1 MAAEHSLETRIA
13 LLELQVANL
22 NTAVEKMA
30 LALADHMTQE
40 VDAMKSLQAE
50 LQKLQ
55 RSDWVVS
62 NMERLV
68 WVIIAAA
75 TPAVAAWIA
84 GR

>member
-13 LLELQVANL
+13 LLELQVVNL

-40 VDAMKSLQAE
+40 VEAMKSLQAE
-50 LQKLQ
+50 IQKLQ

-62 NMERLV
+62 NMERLGWILV
-68 WVIIAAA
+68 TAGVSI
-75 TPAVAAWIA
+75 VAAWIA
-84 GR
+84 GG

>member
-13 LLELQVANL
+13 LLELQVVNL

-40 VDAMKSLQAE
+40 VEAMKALHMDI
-50 LQKLQ
+50 QKLQ

-62 NMERLV
+62 NMERLGWILV
-68 WVIIAAA
+68 TAGVSI
-75 TPAVAAWIA
+75 VAAWIA
-84 GR
+84 GG